1 MDREKELLEAL
12 KETIISGE
20 AERAEKLAKEAVKE
34 GIDPLLALEEGLS
47 KGISIV
53 GDAFGA
59 GEAFLPELIT
69 AAAAMKAGT
78 KVFVEELKKA
88 GIERK
93 SVGKVVIGTAVGDV
107 HDIGKTLVA
116 TMLAVNGF
124 EIYDIGTDNPA
135 EKFVEAVRQ
144 YKPDIVG
151 ISALLTTAMVG
162 QRDVLE
168 ALAEF
173 NLRSKV
179 KVIVGGGPVT
189 VEWAEKVGADA
200 YAVNAVDAVLAVK
213 SLMGIEHEGG
223 QQK

>member
-1 MDREKELLEAL
+1 MGREQELLEAL
-12 KETIISGE
+12 KEAVISGE
-20 AERAEKLAKEAVKE
+20 PQKAEQLAKKAVKE
-34 GIDPLLALEEGLS
+34 GIDPLLALEEGLG
-47 KGISIV
+47 KGISTV

-59 GEAFLPELIT
+59 GEAFLPELVT
-69 AAAAMKAGT
+69 AADAMQAGT
-78 KVFVEELKKA
+78 RIFMEELKSA

-93 SVGKVVIGTAVGDV
+93 VAGRVVIGTAAGDV

-116 TMLAVNGF
+116 TLLAVNGF
-124 EIYDIGTDNPA
+124 EIYDLGTDNPA

-151 ISALLTTAMVG
+151 ISALITTAMVG

-189 VEWAEKVGADA
+189 AEWAEQIGADA
-200 YAVNAVDAVLAVK
+200 YAVNAVDAVITVK
-213 SLMGIEHEGG
+213 TLMGLEQEGG
-223 QQK
+223 K